1 MGDRVG
7 GRPRHRAERP
17 PAVLTRE
24 RAGAAAGLIAA
35 LDRRISSQVLPAGP
49 SPPAPMEGSPSGG
62 AVFVQQRSGIGAA
75 AAFRLPAVGSPVRRP
90 DAARAGCL
98 AWVGPLG
105 DNPRLKTGAS
115 PVSVPAVSS

>member
-75 AAFRLPAVGSPVRRP
+75 AAFPLPASVSPVRPPPAPTPRP
-90 DAARAGCL
+90 LPCGA
-98 AWVGPLG
+98 PLG
-105 DNPRLKTGAS
+105 DNPR
-115 PVSVPAVSS
+115 

>member
-7 GRPRHRAERP
+7 GRPRHRAGRP
-17 PAVLTRE
+17 PAVVPRE
-24 RAGAAAGLIAA
+24 WEGAAAGLSAA

-90 DAARAGCL
+90 DAARAAFL
-98 AWVGPLG
+98 AWRGALG
-105 DNPRLKTGAS
+105 DKPSLRTRQ
-115 PVSVPAVSS
+115 